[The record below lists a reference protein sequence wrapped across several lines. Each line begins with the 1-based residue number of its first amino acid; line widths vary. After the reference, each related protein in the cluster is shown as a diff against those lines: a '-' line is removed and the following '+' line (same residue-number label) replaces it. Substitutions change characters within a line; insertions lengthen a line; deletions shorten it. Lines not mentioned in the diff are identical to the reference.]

1 MASPLNGGAAF
12 AGKSGR
18 STASACDANTMETI
32 TIAAAHFMSR
42 GLIKI
47 EKRGKKNLGVIAV
60 IRRKRVICDLFKRL
74 LLHRMD
80 NLAVRQLTI

>member
-1 MASPLNGGAAF
+1 MAESQTERFPITMASPLNGGAAF

-32 TIAAAHFMSR
+32 TIAAAHFISG

-47 EKRGKKNLGVIAV
+47 EKERKQKNLRDG
-60 IRRKRVICDLFKRL
+60 
-74 LLHRMD
+74 D
-80 NLAVRQLTI
+80 N

>member
-47 EKRGKKNLGVIAV
+47 EKRGKKNFA
-60 IRRKRVICDLFKRL
+60 
-74 LLHRMD
+74 
-80 NLAVRQLTI
+80 